1 MSNSAT
7 WARGDSARDPRSRP
21 PVVEGAA
28 LGVAIVVGVTTLTTI
43 LACLFQSHPPAAPGD
58 RTSWLS
64 SVLASFR
71 PLLATQWTT
80 HLAVAT
86 VGLSLGLLFVMQW
99 RWNKYHREISG
110 QLANVSAELQR
121 QTNQSKTELANARRN
136 LVSTETAR
144 KELEARVVSLTESNT
159 LLEGELDKRRRVE
172 SFLAQQRRE
181 LVRSKDVLE
190 LHVAAR
196 EEELARLQ
204 RRNELILNA
213 AGEGIC
219 GLALDGTIAFANP
232 AAASITGWQIDELVG
247 NTEARIFRKTLTET
261 TGNAAGRNADST
273 QPPVFFRKNG
283 SFFLAEYIKT
293 AITEAGT
300 RVGHVLIFRDVTE
313 RRQAEQQL
321 EEKAAEL
328 ARSNAELEQ
337 FAFVASHDLQE
348 PLRKILAFGDRLKS
362 KCDDANLT
370 EGRDFLERMQN
381 AAARMQTLI
390 SDLLTF
396 SRVISRVQPF
406 APVDLGVV
414 VREVLSDLEVRI
426 ERCKARVEVGDLPTI
441 DADPLQMRQLFQNL
455 VSNALKFQSPG
466 ATPKVRIQAR
476 AITNPNGRSNAN
488 GAVRPHPE
496 NESGNWCELT
506 VEDNGIGFDEKYLD
520 RIFAVFQRLHGR
532 QEYEG
537 TGIGLAVCRRIVD
550 RHGGVITARSK
561 PGEGACFIIRVPFG
575 PVEKAEVQA

>member
-1 MSNSAT
+1 
-7 WARGDSARDPRSRP
+7 
-21 PVVEGAA
+21 VEGAA
-28 LGVAIVVGVTTLTTI
+28 LGVAIVLAATTLIATV
-43 LACLFQSHPPAAPGD
+43 AYLFQNHPASAATQGG
-58 RTSWLS
+58 WLET
-64 SVLASFR
+64 VGQSFQA
-71 PLLATQWTT
+71 LLAKSWTV
-80 HLAVAT
+80 HLAVGTSAA
-86 VGLSLGLLFVMQW
+86 SLALLFVMQL
-99 RWNKYHREISG
+99 RVKKYHHETQE
-110 QLANVSAELQR
+110 QLASAAAELQR
-121 QTNQSKTELANARRN
+121 CTNQSKAELANARRS
-136 LVSTETAR
+136 LVSTESAR
-144 KELEARVVSLTESNT
+144 KELEARVISLSESNA
-159 LLEGELDKRRRVE
+159 LFESELDKRRRVE

-196 EEELARLQ
+196 EEELAKLQ

-247 NTEARIFRKTLTET
+247 NTEERIFRKKLTET
-261 TGNAAGRNADST
+261 TAVQTGKNNDST
-273 QPPVFFRKNG
+273 QPPVFYRKDG
-283 SFFLAEYIKT
+283 SFLLAEYIKT
-293 AITEAGT
+293 PIAESGAT
-300 RVGHVLIFRDVTE
+300 VGYVLIFRDVTE

-328 ARSNAELEQ
+328 SRSNAELEQ

-348 PLRKILAFGDRLKS
+348 PLRKILSFGDRLKA
-362 KCDDANLT
+362 KCDAAQLT
-370 EGRDFLERMQN
+370 DGRDFLERMQN

-406 APVDLGVV
+406 AAVDLGVV
-414 VREVLSDLEVRI
+414 VREVLTDLEVRI
-426 ERCKARVEVGDLPTI
+426 ERCKARVEVGELPII
-441 DADPLQMRQLFQNL
+441 DADPVQMRQLIQNL
-455 VSNALKFQSPG
+455 VSNALKFQAPG
-466 ATPKVRIQAR
+466 STPKVRIQAR
-476 AITNPNGRSNAN
+476 AISNAAGRASAAAN
-488 GAVRPHPE
+488 RTKVDGEQMVD
-496 NESGNWCELT
+496 WCELT

-550 RHGGVITARSK
+550 RHGGTITACSK
-561 PGEGACFIIRVPFG
+561 PGEGACFIVKVPLRQA
-575 PVEKAEVQA
+575 EKTEVKP